1 MRVAREWAMPHGD
14 TFSVPPI
21 GGFVRKY
28 IAKSRV
34 SVDPFARNKAWATF
48 TNDINPNTSA
58 QRHMDAEAFLVALAE
73 EGHGGTIDLA
83 ILDPPY
89 SPRQISELYKEIG
102 LTCGMKDTQSAV
114 LYQRVRDA
122 LMPLLTPTAV
132 VLSFGWSTNGM
143 GEKHGFAIE
152 EIMLVAHGGAHNDTI
167 CMAERRQLPPSLSL
181 NFGES
186 DARLTGTING
196 VY

>member
-1 MRVAREWAMPHGD
+1 MSAAQDLLFPVTSVKFSRAWAMPNGD

-21 GGFVRKY
+21 GDFVKRY
-28 IAKSRV
+28 LAASSV
-34 SVDPFARNKAWATF
+34 SVDPFARNKDWATY
-48 TNDINPNTSA
+48 TNDLNPKTSA
-58 QRHMDAEAFLVALAE
+58 QRHMDAEAFLLELAT
-73 EGHGGTIDLA
+73 EGKAGTIDLA

-114 LYQRVRDA
+114 LYQRVRNA
-122 LMPLLTPTAV
+122 LAPLLTRDAI

-143 GEKHGFAIE
+143 GKKHGFEIE

-167 CMAERRQLPPSLSL
+167 CMAERKC
-181 NFGES
+181 
-186 DARLTGTING
+186 TT
-196 VY
+196 